1 MFNISLSEVHKDT
14 VLSIDSISYYPKF
27 FNFEGS
33 FDYQAFAEFTD
44 RNIHLV
50 RNQFDLF
57 LNATSSQRLVDPQ
70 KDTFIGNSFQQ
81 AMDIVAS
88 KMASKAGEQ
97 PIQSWNTDSFIFAS
111 MNSFG
116 VTKMHN
122 DKQYVALTSLH
133 GATVYNVII
142 PEHNNEKVP
151 FLVGRGDLLCIP
163 ATIYHNA
170 IPCGPR
176 ISLSIGVF
184 PEEIDPESIRT
195 NPKEF

>member
-1 MFNISLSEVHKDT
+1 MFSISLSEEHKDT
-14 VLSIDSISYYPKF
+14 VLSIDSIAYYPKF

-33 FDYQAFAEFTD
+33 FDYEEFAEFTD
-44 RNIHLV
+44 RNIGLV

-70 KDTFIGNSFQQ
+70 KDMFTGPSFQR
-81 AMDIVAS
+81 AMDIIAS
-88 KMASKAGEQ
+88 KMALNAGGQ
-97 PIQSWNTDSFIFAS
+97 PTQAWNTDSFIFAS

-116 VTKMHN
+116 VTKLHN
-122 DKQYVALTSLH
+122 DRQYVALTSLH
-133 GATVYNVII
+133 GATVYNVIV
-142 PEHNNEKVP
+142 PELNEKVP

-163 ATIYHNA
+163 ATVYHNA

-184 PEEIDPESIRT
+184 PAEIDPESIRT
-195 NPKEF
+195 DPEEL